1 MKKNWK
7 RRLYLFLCL
16 ALPAALFLSG
26 VSLAAGTAMGRY
38 VETPVALPS
47 GTWQAFTQAGGTI
60 YAVDAR
66 GETLLRSLDL
76 AANNWET
83 LPTGHD
89 EATSPALG
97 GVNGIAVA
105 PDGTV
110 YLSSGWA
117 MQTQDGYPFLERIQ
131 NGQAQRV
138 QLDQKLFT
146 GADRLLFCALP
157 SGGLIVLSDMEA
169 FRFSPEGET
178 LKRYAV
184 PGGASVAAYGGEIAI
199 CSPANG
205 LITVLDVESG
215 QTLRT
220 LPLPS
225 AASDGVAGYDGNGA
239 LYYVCSD
246 GLYQVNAGSA
256 LMVQI
261 ADGRLMTAG
270 KPSAQARALLF
281 DAQNNPIIAYQQDGG
296 LSLIA
301 YTYDE
306 NAATEPGTVLSVYT
320 LYDSTT
326 LRECAN
332 RFQQACP
339 EVMVD
344 ITVALPQGTAV
355 TRDDA
360 IRTLN
365 TELLSSNGPDVLV
378 LDGLQVENYIRQG
391 MLLDLSSTI
400 QPMLDSGELLE
411 SVASSFAEDGA
422 IAAVPTRFLLPTL
435 WGEVAGLETLED
447 MAAWAQE
454 NPDALPL
461 YATDVEL
468 LAGTFYLSCAPAW
481 FDDSGRL
488 DEAKI
493 EAFLAALGQIRGSWT
508 YEAAVQAIGQDYQA
522 RLNDEGVAL
531 EWNPYSGR
539 DKGVAAEALGGI
551 TMVAGLQRQ
560 LPSLLRGRDALAE
573 INGQL
578 HASAMEGGDFAPLPG
593 QAQGCF
599 VPALT
604 LGVNKGTANPEAAA
618 AFVACAL
625 DEATQDSAFDG
636 AAGFPVNAAA
646 LEAMLREDAA
656 PQYTTAGGFGEIYW
670 SSEWLDQAQCGR
682 LRGIIGELQTPVV
695 VDFTLYQMLVEE
707 SAPFFQGGIDAAQ
720 AAQNVCARAN
730 AYLAE

>member
-26 VSLAAGTAMGRY
+26 VSLAAGVAMGRY
-38 VETPVALPS
+38 VETPVDLPS

-66 GETLLRSLDL
+66 GETLLRSLDI
-76 AANNWET
+76 AANNWEM

-184 PGGASVAAYGGEIAI
+184 PGGASVAAYGEEIAI

-261 ADGRLMTAG
+261 ADGRLMTAS
-270 KPSAQARALLF
+270 KPGAEVCALLF
-281 DAQNNPIIAYQQDGG
+281 DAQDNPIVAYTQGG
-296 LSLIA
+296 VKSLIA
-301 YTYDE
+301 YRYDE
-306 NAATEPGTVLSVYT
+306 NIATEPNTLLSVYT
-320 LYDSTT
+320 LYDSQT
-326 LRECAN
+326 LREYVN
-332 RFQQACP
+332 QFQQVHP
-339 EVMVD
+339 DVMVD

-365 TELLSSNGPDVLV
+365 TELLSGNGPDVLV
-378 LDGLQVENYIRQG
+378 LDGLQVGNYIRQG

-435 WGEVAGLETLED
+435 WGEVAGLEMLAD
-447 MAAWAQE
+447 MAAWARE

-493 EAFLAALGQIRGSWT
+493 EAFLAALGDIRGSWT

-539 DKGVAAEALGGI
+539 DKGVAAEVLGGM

-578 HASAMEGGDFAPLPG
+578 HASAIEGGDFVPLPG

-604 LGVNKGTANPEAAA
+604 LGVNKGTVNPETAT
-618 AFVACAL
+618 AFIACAL

-646 LEAMLREDAA
+646 LETMLREDAA

-670 SSEWLDQAQCGR
+670 SSKWLDQGQCDR
-682 LRGIIGELQTPVV
+682 LRGIIDELQTPVV
-695 VDFTLYQMLVEE
+695 VDFTLCQMLVEE
-707 SAPFFQGGIDAAQ
+707 SAPFFQGGIDATQ